1 MATAPKI
8 TTFLW
13 FDDNAEEAIAYYQS
27 IFGGGSITDVIRNG
41 EAGPGAPGSL
51 LAATFTLAGQDFVA
65 MNGGPGH
72 PFTDAISLVVDCAT
86 QDEVDDYWNKLSAG
100 GTPVACG
107 WLKDRFGVSW
117 QVTPRR
123 LIELMADADPS
134 RASRTMQAMMKMV
147 KIDIAALERAAD
159 GH

>member
-1 MATAPKI
+1 MPAVPKI

-13 FDDNAEEAIAYYQS
+13 FDDDAEEAIAHYQS
-27 IFGGGSITDVIRNG
+27 IFGGGTIGGVVRNG
-41 EAGPGAPGSL
+41 QAGPGVPGTL
-51 LAATFTLAGQDFVA
+51 LVASFTIADQTFVA

-72 PFTDAISLVVDCAT
+72 PFTEAISLVVYCTT
-86 QDEVDDYWNKLSAG
+86 QDEVDYYWNKLSEG
-100 GTPVACG
+100 GATVACG

-123 LIELMADADPS
+123 LIELLADPDPS
-134 RASRTMQAMMKMV
+134 RAARTMQAMMKMV